1 MLVAKQKRSENIAEY
16 ILYLYQV
23 EELIRAFKF
32 DLNLIDQRLVAAYK
46 VDEKTS
52 DEIRN
57 WYSNLVIMMDKEG
70 IREKGHMQF
79 LKNLISDVNDF
90 HLRLMSDASEK
101 VYIQNFQMVTGLLAE
116 LKLKN
121 KSAENDVQ
129 LALDTVYGFLLL
141 KMKQADVSKETAEA
155 VKRLSQWLGILSKLY
170 KDFEKGDF
178 SF

>member
-32 DLNLIDQRLVAAYK
+32 DLNLIDQRLVAAYE

-52 DEIRN
+52 DEIRD
-57 WYSNLVIMMDKEG
+57 WYSNIVIMMDKEG

-141 KMKQADVSKETAEA
+141 KMKQTDVSMETAEA

>member
-16 ILYLYQV
+16 ILYLYQI

-32 DLNLIDQRLVAAYK
+32 DLNLIDQRLVAAYE

-52 DEIRN
+52 DEIRD

-101 VYIQNFQMVTGLLAE
+101 IYVQNFQMVTGLLAE
-116 LKLKN
+116 LKFKN

-155 VKRLSQWLGILSKLY
+155 VKRLSQWLGVLSKLY

>member
-52 DEIRN
+52 DEIRD

-70 IREKGHMQF
+70 IRGKGHLQF
-79 LKNLISDVNDF
+79 LTNLIADVNDF
-90 HLRLMSDASEK
+90 HLRLLTDGTEK
-101 VYIQNFQMVTGLLAE
+101 IYVQNFQPVTGLLAE

>member
-1 MLVAKQKRSENIAEY
+1 MLVAQQKRKENIAEY

-32 DLNLIDQRLVAAYK
+32 DLPLIDERLVAAYK
-46 VDEKTS
+46 VDEKTA

-70 IREKGHMQF
+70 IREKGHLQF
-79 LKNLISDVNDF
+79 LSNLIVDVNDF
-90 HLRLMSDASEK
+90 HLRLLQDGNEK
-101 VYIQNFQMVTGLLAE
+101 VYIQNFQLIAGLLAE

-121 KSAENDVQ
+121 KTAENDVQ
-129 LALDTVYGFLLL
+129 LALDSIYGFLLL
-141 KMKQADVSKETAEA
+141 KMKNADVSNETAEA
-155 VKRLSQWLGILSKLY
+155 IQRLSKWLSSLSKLY
-170 KDFEKGDF
+170 KDFEKGEF